1 MGFHSKE
8 LQNDKMEAP
17 KKTFI
22 SSEERRQII
31 DEL

>member
-1 MGFHSKE
+1 MELDSKE

-17 KKTFI
+17 KKTLI